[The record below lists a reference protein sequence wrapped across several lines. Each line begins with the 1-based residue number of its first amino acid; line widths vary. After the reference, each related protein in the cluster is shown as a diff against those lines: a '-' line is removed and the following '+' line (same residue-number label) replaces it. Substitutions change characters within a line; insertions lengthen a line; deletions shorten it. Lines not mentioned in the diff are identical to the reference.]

1 MKIVKNVDPKE
12 MTAKQI
18 FSYIKNKYE
27 NFLVDRYVA
36 VDKYVAEMTDPHLN
50 VFFSAILV
58 IKEELGCLKQK
69 NLGMDTLW
77 TIVHF
82 FTLMNR
88 AICFVF
94 VVVSEQMQFF
104 MFSTKESENV
114 EIQ

>member
-1 MKIVKNVDPKE
+1 MKIVKNVDSKE
-12 MTAKQI
+12 MTAEQV

-36 VDKYVAEMTDPHLN
+36 VDKYVAEMANPHLN

-58 IKEELGCLKQK
+58 TKEELGCLKQK
-69 NLGMDTLW
+69 DLGLDILW
-77 TIVHF
+77 IIAHF

-88 AICFVF
+88 AICFVS
-94 VVVSEQMQFF
+94 VVFLVKTLFF
-104 MFSTKESENV
+104 MFFTKENKNV